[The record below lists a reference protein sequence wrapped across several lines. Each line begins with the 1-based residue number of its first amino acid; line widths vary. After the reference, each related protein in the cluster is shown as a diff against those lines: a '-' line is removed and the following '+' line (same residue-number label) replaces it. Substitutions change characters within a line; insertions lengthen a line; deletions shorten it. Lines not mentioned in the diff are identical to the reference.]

1 MAFVSIM
8 SGDKLYLITI
18 RDEKKIKAYFNN
30 PYKGG
35 LKSEDMEN
43 FYVSKIYIPN
53 HYPEQKI

>member
-30 PYKGG
+30 PCKDGF
-35 LKSEDMEN
+35 KSEDI
-43 FYVSKIYIPN
+43 F
-53 HYPEQKI
+53 